1 MIHTLSIN
9 PPIDSAITVG
19 IPLSI
24 LWSNNNHFYGSF
36 NVTVGYNDD
45 IEIWGNQEGIIGQ
58 LFIYDTCCYFGIPNI
73 LMRNG
78 QFTILFQFQ
87 LKSIHIHKSKNT
99 LSQSLLFQEPK
110 QSTFCIV

>member
-87 LKSIHIHKSKNT
+87 LKSIHFYGLHN
-99 LSQSLLFQEPK
+99 L
-110 QSTFCIV
+110 V